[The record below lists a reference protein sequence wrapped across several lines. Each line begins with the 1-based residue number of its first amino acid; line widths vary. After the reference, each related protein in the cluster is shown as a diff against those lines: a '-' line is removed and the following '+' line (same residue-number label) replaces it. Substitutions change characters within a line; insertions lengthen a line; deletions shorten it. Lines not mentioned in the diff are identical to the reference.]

1 MNIPSHIDAL
11 IAKYL
16 QGEALPSE
24 AMELEDWCNES
35 RDHRIYFEQM
45 QKLYSGIDGLDRSI
59 PDSESFSKKMR
70 FNLWKSK
77 MGKWAVAATL
87 FAVLSLSFWMVGME
101 EPQVIMAASQTLHH
115 QLKDASQIELSPG
128 AQITV
133 PVGFS
138 SKHRRVALKGKATFE
153 VTHSDQNKFTVDAGG
168 VYIEDLGTRFTVNAN
183 PLSDTLYVI
192 VTEGVVRLFDDAGN
206 EIIVKAGQSAWYI
219 RSTKKIVASPETQ
232 VVRFDFDKTKLA
244 DIVGLLQETYQI
256 KIVLQPKEIGD
267 CTITTQF
274 FDEEIATIPT
284 VLCETLDFSYSYSD
298 QVYTIKGKPCQ

>member
-1 MNIPSHIDAL
+1 MNVPSHIDAL

-16 QGEALPSE
+16 QGEALPQD
-24 AMELEDWCNES
+24 AMDLEDWCNES
-35 RDHRIYFEQM
+35 RDHRYYFEQM

-59 PDSESFSKKMR
+59 PMVESINKKVR
-70 FNLWKSK
+70 AKILKSK
-77 MGKWAVAATL
+77 LGQWAVAATF
-87 FAVLSLSFWMVGME
+87 FAVLCLSFWIILKV
-101 EPQVIMAASQTLHH
+101 EPQVILAASQSLHH
-115 QLKDASQIELSPG
+115 HLKDNSQIELSPG

-138 SKHRRVALKGKATFE
+138 SKHRRVALIGKATFE

-192 VTEGVVRLFDDAGN
+192 VTEGVVRLYDDAGN

-244 DIVGLLQETYQI
+244 DVVGLLQETYQI
-256 KIVLQPKEIGD
+256 KILLQPKEIGD

-274 FDEEIATIPT
+274 FDEEIATILT

-298 QVYTIKGKPCQ
+298 QVYTIKGKLCQ